1 MPFDIRPPQ
10 DPILLPAAPWRERVR
25 AWAPTWTPKQPL
37 RLALALVAILAV
49 ALTIFV
55 LILFSPPSSFPQST
69 IVRLTEGAPAIAMAS
84 ELKEAHIV
92 RSARAFYLLAR
103 ITGSDRSLET
113 GAYVFTERA
122 WLPTV
127 LWRVSNGEHGIEP
140 ILVTLPEG
148 ITRYGISD
156 TLARELPGFDP
167 EAFLL
172 LSSTSEGYLFPET
185 YQFMPGD
192 TADAIVLRLKSQFSA
207 SIASI
212 TPQVLSSK
220 HGFAD
225 IVIVA
230 SMLER
235 EARTPEEMRMVA
247 GIMWNRLAKGMPL
260 QIDAVFGYMH
270 REDGYTP
277 TAADL
282 ESDSPYNTYRNKGL
296 PPTPIS
302 NPGLT
307 ALLAAA
313 LPAKTSYMY
322 YLTGVDGNMYYATT
336 FEGHKQNRAKY
347 LDI

>member
-1 MPFDIRPPQ
+1 MPFDIRPPV
-10 DPILLPAAPWRERVR
+10 DPLLLPAAPWYERLR
-25 AWAPTWTPKQPL
+25 AWFPTQ
-37 RLALALVAILAV
+37 RLHLAIALVGL
-49 ALTIFV
+49 FV
-55 LILFSPPSSFPQST
+55 LATGVYGVVLLSPPPSFPQSS
-69 IVRLTEGAPAIAMAS
+69 IVRLTDGAPAISLAS
-84 ELKEAHIV
+84 ELQEAHIV

-113 GAYVFTERA
+113 GSYVFTERA

-167 EAFLL
+167 DMFLE

-192 TADAIVLRLKSQFSA
+192 TPDDIVFRLKSQFSA
-207 SIASI
+207 SIATI
-212 TPQVLSSK
+212 TPQILSSK
-220 HGFAD
+220 HSFRD

-260 QIDAVFGYMH
+260 QIDAVFGYIH

-277 TAADL
+277 TATDL
-282 ESDSPYNTYRNKGL
+282 DSDSPYNTYRNKGL

-302 NPGLT
+302 NPGIT
-307 ALLAAA
+307 ALLAATI
-313 LPAKTSYMY
+313 PAKTPYMY